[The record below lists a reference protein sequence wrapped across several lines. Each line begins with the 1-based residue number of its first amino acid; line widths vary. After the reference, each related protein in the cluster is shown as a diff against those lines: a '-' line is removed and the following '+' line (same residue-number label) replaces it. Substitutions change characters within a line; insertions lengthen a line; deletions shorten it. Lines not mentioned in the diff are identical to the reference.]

1 MKSNEW
7 KHVLFLNLWINNLP
21 ALLVGKVIIHNKG
34 NDIWLLRDNGISLLM
49 LNSMSHKWAKWMCE
63 ILSWTHMPACIIL
76 YVFWPPLWI
85 NSVIGILDHRSVA
98 ETGAELMRPYLHDFL
113 ATSYE
118 YYDIAIWC
126 KWVLHEAIT
135 WCAKCHPFGKDV
147 SVGNFAKFA
156 ILHFT

>member
-1 MKSNEW
+1 MFETANEILHMIHCSYLKPW
-7 KHVLFLNLWINNLP
+7 NQMNGNMFFFWICESITCQLFL
-21 ALLVGKVIIHNKG
+21 LVRWLCNKG

-49 LNSMSHKWAKWMCE
+49 LNLMSHKWAKWMCE

-76 YVFWPPLWI
+76 YVFWPPLCV

-126 KWVLHEAIT
+126 KWVLHV
-135 WCAKCHPFGKDV
+135 K
-147 SVGNFAKFA
+147 
-156 ILHFT
+156 L